1 MIHGNPS
8 NSTPIFLSARATPDG
23 KLAYDLLY
31 QVRSPSIVTYF
42 VRNQSPRPWTR
53 HARASTSRF
62 VQNLEPSVLL
72 YTPVLRW
79 AASGRLARP
88 WTGTPNPWKRRSNPE
103 KIRTRVG
110 TGDGCPHPRRLRSR
124 RSSIIRI
131 QSPQALSIGCL
142 TASKMHWRRRHEE
155 RHGRTADAVLWII
168 GRGSA
173 PTIKSYH
180 AGGDPHL
187 PSQILGFQTRPEHF
201 RPLCNEC
208 LKHQ

>member
-1 MIHGNPS
+1 MSETSLPDHGPGMPVPAHLALFRTWNPLCYY
-8 NSTPIFLSARATPDG
+8 I
-23 KLAYDLLY
+23 
-31 QVRSPSIVTYF
+31 
-42 VRNQSPRPWTR
+42 PRFSGGQ
-53 HARASTSRF
+53 H
-62 VQNLEPSVLL
+62 Q
-72 YTPVLRW
+72 
-79 AASGRLARP
+79 GRLARP